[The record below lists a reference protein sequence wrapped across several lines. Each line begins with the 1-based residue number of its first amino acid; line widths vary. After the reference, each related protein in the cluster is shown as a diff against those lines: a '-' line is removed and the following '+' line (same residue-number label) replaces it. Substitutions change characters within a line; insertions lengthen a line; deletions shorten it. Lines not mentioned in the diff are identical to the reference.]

1 MEYETAFVGDCVGSG
16 RGLCGAG
23 GGSGET
29 EHDGGCRYKVGGC
42 GVDNA
47 IRFTAV
53 VYDLGCQFDKVFP
66 PLFRMSVDGRR
77 DEKSINGYVGR
88 KRQVSPP
95 AVLALY
101 TPDIITAACQDVLSG
116 DT

>member
-1 MEYETAFVGDCVGSG
+1 MCPLS
-16 RGLCGAG
+16 GLCGAG
-23 GGSGET
+23 GGGGET
-29 EHDGGCRYKVGGC
+29 DRMPARYKVGGC

-53 VYDLGCQFDKVFP
+53 VYDVGCQFGKVFP
-66 PLFRMSVDGRR
+66 TPFRMSVDVRR
-77 DEKSINGYVGR
+77 DEKSINGYVVR

-101 TPDIITAACQDVLSG
+101 TPDIIAAACQDVLSG

>member
-1 MEYETAFVGDCVGSG
+1 
-16 RGLCGAG
+16 LCDAG
-23 GGSGET
+23 GGGGET
-29 EHDGGCRYKVGGC
+29 EYDGGCRYKVGGC
-42 GVDNA
+42 GIDNA

-53 VYDLGCQFDKVFP
+53 VYDMGCQFDKVFP
-66 PLFRMSVDGRR
+66 TPFRMSVDVRR
-77 DEKSINGYVGR
+77 DEKSINGYVVR